1 MNSHSNTKYRAYIDE
16 LRDDLK
22 VTLQKGLEF
31 INWGKY
37 IDKKSRVFVKPNFTF
52 PYYKEGVT
60 TNPQLL
66 KYLLEILKSKADTVI
81 LGESNGGNHSFTAEQ
96 AFERHNMYQICQETG
111 VELVNLS
118 TLPSRFVEDKIQG
131 KRVKVQLPKLL
142 LEEIDCFISVPVLK
156 VHVMTTISL
165 SLKNSW
171 GCIPD
176 TKRCLHHQNL
186 PYKLALIA
194 KLLEPKIV
202 VADATYALNK
212 HGPMYGE
219 PVKTNLV
226 LMADNPVVADA
237 LGARIMGFSPQG
249 IKSITI
255 AEKAGLGSTRLEDV
269 ETNQDWQT
277 YKMQFRIEK
286 TIIDRLSIL
295 LFYNDAFAR
304 LVMNSPLTSVIYQ
317 VARVLRTRAEKEV
330 ASQMGKGKTLGLY

>member
-1 MNSHSNTKYRAYIDE
+1 VNSHSNTQYRAYIDE
-16 LRDDLK
+16 IRDTLK

-31 INWGKY
+31 INWDKY
-37 IDKKSRVFVKPNFTF
+37 IDKNSRVFVKPNFTF
-52 PYYKEGVT
+52 PYYVEGVT
-60 TNPQLL
+60 TSPQLI

-96 AFERHNMYQICQETG
+96 AFEGHNMYQICQETG

-118 TLPSRFVEDKIQG
+118 KLPSGFVEDKIQG

-171 GCIPD
+171 GCNPD
-176 TKRCLHHQNL
+176 TMRALHHQSL
-186 PYKLALIA
+186 PYKLALMA
-194 KLLEPKIV
+194 KFLEPKIV
-202 VADATYALNK
+202 VVDGTYALNK

-226 LMADNPVVADA
+226 LVADNPVVADA

-249 IKSITI
+249 IKSITV
-255 AEKAGLGSTRLEDV
+255 AEKTGLGSTRLEDV
-269 ETNQDWQT
+269 EISRDWRI
-277 YKMQFRIEK
+277 YKRQFKIEK
-286 TIIDRLSIL
+286 TVIDRLSML

-304 LVMNSPLTSVIYQ
+304 LVMNSSLTPVIYQ
-317 VARVLRTRAEKEV
+317 VAGIFRTKAEKEV
-330 ASQMGKGKTLGLY
+330 ASQMGKGKALGPY

>member
-1 MNSHSNTKYRAYIDE
+1 VNSHSNTKYHAYIDE
-16 LRDDLK
+16 IRDNLK

-31 INWGKY
+31 INWDKY

-60 TNPQLL
+60 TSPQLL

-81 LGESNGGNHSFTAEQ
+81 LGESDGGNHSFTAEQ
-96 AFERHNMYQICQETG
+96 AFEGHNMYQICQETG

-118 TLPSRFVEDKIQG
+118 KLPSRFVEDKIQG
-131 KRVKVQLPKLL
+131 KKVKVQLPKLL
-142 LEEIDCFISVPVLK
+142 LEEVDCFISVPVLK

-202 VADATYALNK
+202 VDATYALNK

-226 LMADNPVVADA
+226 LVADNPVVADA
-237 LGARIMGFSPQG
+237 LGARIMGFSPHG
-249 IKSITI
+249 IEHIVV
-255 AEKAGLGSTRLEDV
+255 AERAGLGSTRLENV
-269 ETNQDWQT
+269 ETNRDWQT
-277 YKMQFRIEK
+277 YKMQFKIEQ
-286 TIIDRLSIL
+286 TIIDRFSTL

-304 LVMNSPLTSVIYQ
+304 LVMNSPLTSVIYK
-317 VARVLRTRAEKEV
+317 VAGVLRTRAEREV
-330 ASQMGKGKTLGLY
+330 ASQMGKGKALGPY

>member
-16 LRDDLK
+16 IRDNLK

-31 INWGKY
+31 INWDKC

-52 PYYKEGVT
+52 PHYVEGVT
-60 TNPQLL
+60 TSPQFI

-81 LGESNGGNHSFTAEQ
+81 LGESDGGNHSFKAEE
-96 AFERHNMYQICQETG
+96 AFQGHNMYEICKETG

-118 TLPSRFVEDKIQG
+118 KLPSRFVEDKIQG

-171 GCIPD
+171 GCNPD
-176 TKRCLHHQNL
+176 TKRSLHHQGL

-194 KLLEPKIV
+194 KHIGPKIV
-202 VADATYALNK
+202 VIDGTYALNK

-226 LMADNPVVADA
+226 LVADNSVVADA
-237 LGARIMGFSPQG
+237 LGARIMGFSPQRVDH
-249 IKSITI
+249 I
-255 AEKAGLGSTRLEDV
+255 AVAERAGLGSTNLEDV
-269 ETNQDWQT
+269 EINQHWEQ
-277 YKMQFRIEK
+277 YHRQFKVGK
-286 TIIDRLSIL
+286 TLIDRVSSL
-295 LFYNDAFAR
+295 LFHSDALAK
-304 LVMNSPLTSVIYQ
+304 LVMSSPLTPVIYK
-317 VARVLRTRAEKEV
+317 AASLLKSREEKEI
-330 ASQMGKGKTLGLY
+330 AEQLGKRKTLGPY